1 MFVPNTKN
9 FKGIG
14 QKDPLFH
21 GGGRGGVRLYA
32 YTTKHPQHLSL
43 SQIIQRIST
52 VPPHSVWS
60 GVPIIQREAIQL
72 CEEVQ
77 SQEET
82 GFWRSMFHTAS
93 PNPLYSSYVGLCV
106 VRKSSRQVLDHMFNP
121 FPQAGCRTLCKWT
134 HHMSN
139 APSQYPMCRTLEQV
153 QAHMANIS
161 ASTLPSPVHL
171 LVVQYRA
178 CIYTERATTHHPG
191 LVRLIPEL
199 VFRELCKSP

>member
-1 MFVPNTKN
+1 MCIRIS
-9 FKGIG
+9 KGSA
-14 QKDPLFH
+14 KKTHFFTV
-21 GGGRGGVRLYA
+21 GGGDRLYA
-32 YTTKHPQHLSL
+32 YSTKHLQHLSL

-52 VPPHSVWS
+52 VPLCMIRSPNHSE
-60 GVPIIQREAIQL
+60 GGDTEL

-93 PNPLYSSYVGLCV
+93 PNPLYSSYVGLCA

-139 APSQYPMCRTLEQV
+139 APSQYIQCVEHLSKCKRTWPICLLLLSPLLFINCSLFKTEPVFIQNV
-153 QAHMANIS
+153 QRHI
-161 ASTLPSPVHL
+161 TL
-171 LVVQYRA
+171 A
-178 CIYTERATTHHPG
+178 FAG

-199 VFRELCKSP
+199 VFREICKSP